1 VGAATISGVGLAVGL
16 AWIGT
21 EGVNGTVTLTT
32 LAVVSAVLLR
42 AFTVPNGVADVPIAY
57 GVFSIPAIE
66 QAEVSSISTV
76 TAGGELVADGPVS
89 GIEVRGVDFGYPGS
103 ERPVLHGLD
112 LHIPAGQ
119 RLAIVGLNG
128 SGKTTLI
135 KLLCRLYDPSSGSIV
150 VDGRDLREIDPSA
163 WRARLAALFQD
174 YVHFDLSARDNVWL
188 GTGDGE
194 QESARLVRAAR
205 AAGAAPFLETLP
217 AGWNTALSAGL
228 VGGVDL
234 SGGQWQRVA
243 LARAM
248 YAIDAG
254 ARVLVLDEPTANL
267 DPRGEQELFDSVLG
281 SSVVQDTG
289 DAPDT
294 PVTTILVSHRFATV
308 RHADRIVVLEHGRI
322 IEDGDHATL
331 VAAGGRY
338 SELFE
343 AQAAAFREDV
353 R

>member
-1 VGAATISGVGLAVGL
+1 
-16 AWIGT
+16 
-21 EGVNGTVTLTT
+21 
-32 LAVVSAVLLR
+32 
-42 AFTVPNGVADVPIAY
+42 
-57 GVFSIPAIE
+57 VFSIPAIE
-66 QAEVSSISTV
+66 QAEMSSASTV
-76 TAGGELVADGPVS
+76 IAGGEVIARGPAS
-89 GIEVRGVDFGYPGS
+89 HIDLRGIDFAYPGTS
-103 ERPVLHGLD
+103 VPVLRGLD
-112 LHIPAGQ
+112 LRIPAGQ

-135 KLLCRLYDPSSGSIV
+135 KLLCRLYDPTEGSIV
-150 VDGRDLREIDPSA
+150 VDGHDLRDVDPTA
-163 WRARLAALFQD
+163 WRARLAVLFQD

-188 GTGDGE
+188 GMAGDDAA
-194 QESARLVRAAR
+194 SARVVRAAD
-205 AAGAAPFLETLP
+205 AAGAAPFLTKLP
-217 AGWNTALSAGL
+217 AGLDTPLSAGR

-248 YAIDAG
+248 YAIDDG
-254 ARVLVLDEPTANL
+254 ARLLILDEPTANL

-281 SSVVQDTG
+281 SSVVRGDTART
-289 DAPDT
+289 DD

-308 RHADRIVVLEHGRI
+308 RHADRIVVLEQGRI

-331 VAAGGRY
+331 VTAGGRY
-338 SELFE
+338 AELFE